1 MLETT
6 KLTQLP
12 ASKRVYYN
20 NGKIYTYND
29 GIFSQSLLNGEKIEV
44 FDFAKD
50 VQTDIHTFRNDVLA
64 FVESNI
70 VRIEQLKKSTSL
82 VNLPCMKKTEVKC
95 IALSPSSLHSIIG
108 NDDGTVNII
117 HNISASSILKF
128 PLFNG
133 DSTQYVDF
141 LEENIIIGATKKQ
154 IILVDILEKGVL
166 AKITTKGTILSIITS
181 KNKIIYATKEKDI
194 YLIDISDLS
203 NISTTRIATMRCDI
217 VDISFNIY
225 NSAIFALCEDE
236 LFSIDFNSNIEKIDV
251 EFENATNIAIIS
263 SSSLIIGLKDSSLII
278 SNLISKGE
286 EIQEE
291 QIKNLPK
298 NTTIKK
304 DNIIRFL
311 TVDDSATIRLVI
323 KKSILNNFDDVEV
336 YEANDGLEAMNF
348 LKKMPNINVM
358 LLDWNMPN
366 MNGEEVVQAVS
377 KIDGYKDIKIIMAT
391 TEGAKEKVKEM
402 LSKGVKGYLVK
413 PFRPNSV
420 IPMIEKLIELIKS
433 ERESE

>member
-1 MLETT
+1 MLKTT
-6 KLTQLP
+6 KLIQIP
-12 ASKRVYYN
+12 ASKRVYCNKGKIYAYN
-20 NGKIYTYND
+20 NGV
-29 GIFSQSLLNGEKIEV
+29 FFQALLNGEELEI
-44 FDFAKD
+44 FDFAENI
-50 VQTDIHTFRNDVLA
+50 QTDIHTFRNDVLA
-64 FVESNI
+64 FVESNT
-70 VRIEQLKKSTSL
+70 VRVEQLKKNISL
-82 VNLPCMKKTEVKC
+82 VDLPCMKKSVVQS

-133 DSTQYVDF
+133 DSTEYVDF
-141 LEENIIIGATKKQ
+141 LEENIIMGATKKQ

-166 AKITTKGTILSIITS
+166 AKIAAKGIILSIITS
-181 KNKIIYATKEKDI
+181 KDKIIYTTREKDI
-194 YLIDISDLS
+194 YLVDIKDLS
-203 NISTTRIATMRCDI
+203 NISTKRIATMECDTI
-217 VDISFNIY
+217 DISFNIY
-225 NSAIFALCEDE
+225 NSAIFVLCEDE
-236 LFSIDFNSNIEKIDV
+236 LFNVDFDSNIEKIAV
-251 EFENATNIAIIS
+251 EFEDATNIAIIS
-263 SSSLIIGLKDSSLII
+263 SDSIIIGLKDSSLII

-286 EIQEE
+286 ETEEE
-291 QIKNLPK
+291 QIKNIPK
-298 NTTIKK
+298 NTTAKK

-336 YEANDGLEAMNF
+336 YEASDGLEAMSL

-377 KIDGYKDIKIIMAT
+377 KIDELKSMKIIMAT
-391 TEGAKEKVKEM
+391 TEGAKEKVKDM

-433 ERESE
+433 ER